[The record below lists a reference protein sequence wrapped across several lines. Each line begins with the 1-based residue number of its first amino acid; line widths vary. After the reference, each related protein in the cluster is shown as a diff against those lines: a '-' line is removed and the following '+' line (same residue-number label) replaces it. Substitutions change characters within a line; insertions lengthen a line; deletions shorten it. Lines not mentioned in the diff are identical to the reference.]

1 MIVNIKKLSDDAII
15 PSYAHATDAGMDLT
29 TTGVEYKDGNFIYHT
44 DLAFEVPEGYV
55 MLLFPRSSNRK
66 TEAYLTNSVGVIDS
80 GYRGEVMVTFKS
92 RDREIIIPPYN
103 VGDRI
108 AQVIILPYPKITFNE
123 VEELSDS
130 DRGTGGHG
138 STGK

>member
-1 MIVNIKKLSDDAII
+1 MIVNIKKLSDAAII
-15 PSYAHATDAGMDLT
+15 PSYAHDTDAGMDLT
-29 TTGVEYKDGNFIYHT
+29 ATGVEYKDGNFIYHT

-66 TEAYLTNSVGVIDS
+66 TEAYLTNSVGVVDS
-80 GYRGEVMVTFKS
+80 GYRGEVMITFKS
-92 RDREIIIPPYN
+92 RDREIIVPPYN

-108 AQVIILPYPKITFNE
+108 AQAIILPYPKITFNE
-123 VEELSDS
+123 VKELSAS

-138 STGK
+138 STGR

>member
-1 MIVNIKKLSDDAII
+1 M
-15 PSYAHATDAGMDLT
+15 
-29 TTGVEYKDGNFIYHT
+29 
-44 DLAFEVPEGYV
+44 
-55 MLLFPRSSNRK
+55 
-66 TEAYLTNSVGVIDS
+66 

-92 RDREIIIPPYN
+92 RDREIVVPPYN

-108 AQVIILPYPKITFNE
+108 AQAIILPYPKITFNE

>member
-92 RDREIIIPPYN
+92 RDREIVVPPYN